1 MDQLQVVAV
10 APSYQA
16 CWEHDRQRWA
26 RNRTV
31 TLKGVRPDSAERAE
45 SKTPVGGRPGNFSG
59 KHDPLATTP
68 HETMFDS
75 ARGEERLAAG
85 PERGP
90 GSRVRHSESKRSS
103 VPHGGKRC
111 GNDRDRT
118 DNPRL
123 AKPLEEA
130 PCKRRQVVEMQW
142 LSVEF
147 RPFSG
152 VCNHS

>member
-75 ARGEERLAAG
+75 ARGEERLANHTTTLAHEYARQG
-85 PERGP
+85 
-90 GSRVRHSESKRSS
+90 
-103 VPHGGKRC
+103 
-111 GNDRDRT
+111 RDW
-118 DNPRL
+118 
-123 AKPLEEA
+123 EEA
-130 PCKRRQVVEMQW
+130 LCQRA
-142 LSVEF
+142 
-147 RPFSG
+147 
-152 VCNHS
+152 